1 MDKTFENE
9 QKLILSLNDDLN
21 DAINTFGSV
30 VPENFKILEFV
41 NKMKQYFET
50 DDNGESPV
58 YCEMWECFED
68 YDY

>member
-9 QKLILSLNDDLN
+9 QKIILSLNDNLN
-21 DAINTFGSV
+21 DAINAFGTV
-30 VPENFKILEFV
+30 VPENLKILEFV

-68 YDY
+68 NDY